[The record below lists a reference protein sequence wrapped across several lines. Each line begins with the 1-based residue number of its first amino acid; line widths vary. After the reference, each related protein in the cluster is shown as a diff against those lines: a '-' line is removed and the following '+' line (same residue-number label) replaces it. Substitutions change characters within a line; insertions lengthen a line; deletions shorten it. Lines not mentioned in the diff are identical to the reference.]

1 MSGKDL
7 THYLKPENAP
17 KPSGDLDIDLNALNF
32 EVNEEALEARRSG
45 GGEAIVPGA
54 DDNNCGSGGCIL

>member
-17 KPSGDLDIDLNALNF
+17 QASGDLAIDLNALNF
-32 EVNEEALEARRSG
+32 EVNEEALEARRNG
-45 GGEAIVPGA
+45 GGEAIIPGA